1 MTTQVTNLSSLPV
14 RVQDPI
20 SGSTYCV
27 VRANASEWI
36 NVSGPFDLVQL
47 SESSPSFIV
56 TTPGAVVV
64 RDDAFSVVDQYELI
78 GNGPLVEVANPVQG
92 MEFVLLA
99 LGFLVG
105 AVIWRFLMG
114 RW

>member
-1 MTTQVTNLSSLPV
+1 MTAQVTNLSTFPV
-14 RVQDPI
+14 RVQDPV

-36 NVSGPFDLVQL
+36 TVGGPFDLVQL
-47 SESSPSFIV
+47 SEAAPYYVVS
-56 TTPGAVVV
+56 TPGAVVV
-64 RDDAFSVVDQYELI
+64 RDNAFAVVDEYQLI

-92 MEFVLLA
+92 MEFVLLS

-105 AVIWRFLMG
+105 AVTWRFLMG